1 VARIEA
7 SLVDAGFK
15 VCRDS
20 VSGRQALIGR
30 TGGLRLGRPGGL
42 RFGCPGGLRFGWRQ
56 VFVLVAVFKAG
67 MAGREHLDR
76 YLDEA
81 GQYAATVK
89 GGLATGAAAVA
100 VAVVEAGGDGAVDAT
115 WARAALEA
123 EWWART
129 PPGPRPAAG
138 RAPAF
143 PALVDLAAGRLVC
156 PDQPGNLRAVTIRA
170 VGLDP
175 G

>member
-7 SLVDAGFK
+7 SLVANGFK
-15 VCRDS
+15 VTRDS
-20 VSGRQALIGR
+20 VSGRRALIGR
-30 TGGLRLGRPGGL
+30 SGGLRLGR
-42 RFGCPGGLRFGWRQ
+42 RQ
-56 VFVLVAVFKAG
+56 LFVLVAVFKAG

-89 GGLATGAAAVA
+89 GGLAAGATAVA
-100 VAVVEAGGDGAVDAT
+100 VAVVEPGGPDEPAP
-115 WARAALEA
+115 
-123 EWWART
+123 WART
-129 PPGPRPAAG
+129 PPGRPGAG
-138 RAPAF
+138 RATAF
-143 PALVDLAAGRLVC
+143 PALVDLTGGRVVC
-156 PDQPGNLRAVTIRA
+156 PDTPAGLRTLTIRA